1 MHAQMVEDHDVPGVQ
16 RGGQH
21 LGEVQVKR
29 SAIHRAFQG
38 PGGLDP
44 LQGERGTQRGMLAPS
59 GYRFR
64 CPLVMPS
71 RTRASGWFGS
81 HFRPGVSGMRGNGR
95 PVSRS
100 CLFVT
105 FAC

>member
-1 MHAQMVEDHDVPGVQ
+1 MVEDHDVPGVQ
-16 RGGQH
+16 RGDQH
-21 LGEVQVKR
+21 LREVQVKR
-29 SAIHRAFQG
+29 PAIHRAFQG
-38 PGGLDP
+38 PGRLDP
-44 LQGERGTQRGMLAPS
+44 LQDERGTQRGMLAPS

-71 RTRASGWFGS
+71 RTSASGWFGS
-81 HFRPGVSGMRGNGR
+81 HFRSGVSGMRGNGR
-95 PVSRS
+95 AVHCW